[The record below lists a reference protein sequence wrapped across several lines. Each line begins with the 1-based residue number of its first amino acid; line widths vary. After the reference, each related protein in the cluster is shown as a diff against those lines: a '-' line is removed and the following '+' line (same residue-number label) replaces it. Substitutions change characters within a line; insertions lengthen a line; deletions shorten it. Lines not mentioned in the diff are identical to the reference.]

1 MFYQRLKKNL
11 LLKLYSKN
19 ILIYFS
25 NLKDE
30 QKHVEWISNKNR
42 VKIIEKNVRSKTL
55 TFNSLNIN
63 DTGIYKCQFSEINPH
78 SKRNTLHSNEI
89 VVEIKHKHGLYYINW
104 FSSSSPEINLDLSSA
119 TDYFGSQLNPYVR
132 EFNTD
137 LNIECLDSLGKV
149 KTFFFNYIYLFL
161 F

>member
-1 MFYQRLKKNL
+1 MLYQRLRGNL
-11 LLKLYSKN
+11 LLKLFSKN

-63 DTGIYKCQFSEINPH
+63 DTGIYKCQFSEIKPN
-78 SKRNTLHSNEI
+78 SKRNTPHSNEI
-89 VVEIKHKHGLYYINW
+89 VVEIKHKHGIYYINW
-104 FSSSSPEINLDLSSA
+104 FSSSSPEIDLDFSSA
-119 TDYFGSQLNPYVR
+119 TDYFGSQFNPYVR

-149 KTFFFNYIYLFL
+149 KTLIF
-161 F
+161 